1 MQPQT
6 RPRLHL
12 GPSWRQGFTQMLQSR
27 PRASNFIDLSFL
39 FEPNFDDFPDDFR
52 DDLLMIEES
61 CIMKAD
67 GYLYSS

>member
-27 PRASNFIDLSFL
+27 PGASNFIDFSSI
-39 FEPNFDDFPDDFR
+39 FEPNFDHFPNDFR
-52 DDLLMIEES
+52 DDLLPIEES